1 MNYVI
6 SDIHGC
12 YREYQK
18 LLEKIHFSDTDVL
31 YLLGDMVD
39 RGPEPVK
46 VLQDVMLRSNVYPI
60 LGNHDYMAW

>member
-12 YREYQK
+12 YKEYQK
-18 LLEKIHFSDTDVL
+18 LLEKIYFSDTDVL
-31 YLLGDMVD
+31 YLMGDMVD

-46 VLQDVMLRSNVYPI
+46 VLQDVMLRSNV
-60 LGNHDYMAW
+60 